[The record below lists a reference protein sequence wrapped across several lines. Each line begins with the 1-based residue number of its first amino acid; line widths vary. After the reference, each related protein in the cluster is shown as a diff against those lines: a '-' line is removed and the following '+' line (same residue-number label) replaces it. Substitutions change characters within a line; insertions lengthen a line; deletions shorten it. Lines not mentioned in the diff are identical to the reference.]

1 MVYYFKVK
9 KLGFTL
15 IEMMVVLFVIGILST
30 VTMMSINAPSFTR
43 FLTKAEQLSESL
55 AILSDEAIY
64 SGSLISC
71 NLRKESI
78 SCRRYRDG
86 EWSDLDLRRVF
97 SWGWPD
103 SVVIKQVMINGTPIN
118 GEKQTVN
125 FDPSGD
131 NDLLSIEVSDGVYTV
146 WIYGD
151 LTGKYW
157 VSS

>member
-1 MVYYFKVK
+1 LK

-30 VTMMSINAPSFTR
+30 VTVMSINAPSFTR
-43 FLTKAEQLSESL
+43 FLTKAEQLSQSL

-64 SGSLISC
+64 SNSLISC
-71 NLRKESI
+71 KLYKQNI
-78 SCRRYRDG
+78 TCRSYTDG
-86 EWSDLDLRRVF
+86 EWVDMDLRRTY
-97 SWGWPD
+97 SWGWPENL
-103 SVVIKQVMINGTPIN
+103 VIKQVLINEIPINSEKTPI
-118 GEKQTVN
+118 N

-131 NDLLSIEVSDGVYTV
+131 NELLAIEVTDGVYTV

-151 LTGKYW
+151 LAGKYW